1 MQYSLYTQL
10 RSTDPLPGCL
20 YLYSAACTRG
30 GEEAVEEVGTVREE
44 VETVEVTLGV
54 TQAVRLAGG
63 KVGNQT

>member
-10 RSTDPLPGCL
+10 RSTDPLPG
-20 YLYSAACTRG
+20 YVLYSAARG

-54 TQAVRLAGG
+54 TQTV
-63 KVGNQT
+63 